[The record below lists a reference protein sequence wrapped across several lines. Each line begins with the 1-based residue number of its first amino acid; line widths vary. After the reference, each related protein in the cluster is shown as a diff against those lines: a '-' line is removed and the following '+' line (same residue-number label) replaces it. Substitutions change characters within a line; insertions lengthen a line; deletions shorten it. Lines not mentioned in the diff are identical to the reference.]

1 MGIAESMEGRE
12 ISREGQAGLTS
23 QNNTSEGRKSKTEE
37 VLAALRQQESE
48 CELEIEQ
55 FEIERRKK
63 REKWDAEWRKMFE
76 SSLGQENISEKPFV
90 MSATVSRREARVN
103 GIVVSSSAGKQ
114 AYLDGGGEAAS
125 TSARTIKGREPVNEG
140 ERAKQELGDGFLEE
154 MVLSLPGQQDIRRA
168 RFAVPL
174 R

>member
-1 MGIAESMEGRE
+1 
-12 ISREGQAGLTS
+12 
-23 QNNTSEGRKSKTEE
+23 
-37 VLAALRQQESE
+37 
-48 CELEIEQ
+48 
-55 FEIERRKK
+55 
-63 REKWDAEWRKMFE
+63 MFE